1 MRKKFAVLLLLAA
14 VIFAAGCVAEET
26 AEKGDTVAA
35 YYTLSLDDGT
45 VYESNVGK
53 APLSFTVGAGQ
64 MISGFDAAVEGMKV
78 GETKKVRLSPA
89 EAYGEITDDMLQ
101 TMPVSYFIENI
112 GRIPDYT
119 NVESARRVAE
129 AKVSSGDVLQ
139 VTINTG
145 SGYQR
150 AYLKVL
156 DADFETVTYALV
168 GSALA
173 GEYLTFEITLD
184 SIA

>member
-1 MRKKFAVLLLLAA
+1 
-14 VIFAAGCVAEET
+14 
-26 AEKGDTVAA
+26 
-35 YYTLSLDDGT
+35 
-45 VYESNVGK
+45 
-53 APLSFTVGAGQ
+53 
-64 MISGFDAAVEGMKV
+64 MKV

-101 TMPVSYFIENI
+101 TVPAAELAAQV
-112 GRIPDYT
+112 GRT
-119 NVESARRVAE
+119 
-129 AKVSSGDVLQ
+129 VSSGDVLQ

-184 SIA
+184 SVA

>member
-26 AEKGDTVAA
+26 AEKGDTVAV

-53 APLSFTVGAGQ
+53 TPLSFTVGAGQ
-64 MISGFDAAVEGMKV
+64 MISGFDAAVAGMKV

-101 TMPVSYFIENI
+101 TVPAAELAEQV
-112 GRIPDYT
+112 GRT
-119 NVESARRVAE
+119 
-129 AKVSSGDVLQ
+129 VSSGDVLQ

-168 GSALA
+168 GSAFA